1 MKKNKIKTS
10 FPFLILCA
18 TLLINCTKAPK
29 GSPAQNEIWLQ
40 YKSFNP
46 SMLSVAVG
54 TTITFTNK
62 DNADHWVKSSTGLF
76 SSGKISSGDS
86 YTYTFSTAGDYNFY
100 CPYHSNI
107 PAEQG
112 SIHVQ

>member
-1 MKKNKIKTS
+1 MKKLS
-10 FPFLILCA
+10 FL
-18 TLLINCTKAPK
+18 LLIMCLAVLLNCTKAPK

-46 SMLSVAVG
+46 STLSVPVG

-62 DNADHWVKSSTGLF
+62 DNADHWVKNSSGLF
-76 SSGKISSGDS
+76 SSGKISSGDNF
-86 YTYTFSTAGDYNFY
+86 TYTFSAPGNYSFF

-112 SIHVQ
+112 SINVQ

>member
-1 MKKNKIKTS
+1 MKKLS
-10 FPFLILCA
+10 FL
-18 TLLINCTKAPK
+18 LLIIGMVTFFNCTKAPK
-29 GSPAQNEIWLQ
+29 GSPAQNEVWLQ

-46 SMLSVAVG
+46 SMLSVSVG
-54 TTITFTNK
+54 TTVTFTNK
-62 DNADHWVKSSTGLF
+62 DDADHWVKSSTGLF
-76 SSGKISSGDS
+76 SSGKISSGNTF
-86 YTYTFSTAGDYNFY
+86 TYTFSTAGDYNFY